1 MAALFGTEMVKQFRR
16 GRTYLVLATTI
27 VVPVVIAIA
36 LKVNPP
42 TLRVGQGPEQRFSSF
57 VNRTGLFLPVVSLQ
71 FMSQFLLVLIVALFA
86 GDIVASEANWG
97 TLRAML
103 TRHVSRDR
111 LLAAKAGAAT
121 LMGLVATALIVV
133 TGLVVGTI
141 VFGWHPLDIPLFG
154 AAGHQSQLHVVA
166 NLALAGLYVLWSV
179 AGVAAFAFLAST
191 MTDSP
196 SGALFAGFGL
206 YVVSQ
211 ILNNIG
217 SLDPVS
223 FVLPTHYQNSWTG
236 LFIGNGPTRN
246 MLHGVLLEVPYVA
259 VFGGLAW
266 WYFRRKDVL
275 S

>member
-1 MAALFGTEMVKQFRR
+1 MAALFRTEMVKQWRR
-16 GRTYLVLATTI
+16 RRTYLVLATTV

-36 LKVNPP
+36 VKVNPP
-42 TLRVGQGPEQRFSSF
+42 TLTFQQGPVQQFPAF
-57 VNRTGLFLPVVSLQ
+57 VDRTGLFLPVVSLQ

-86 GDIVASEANWG
+86 GDVVASEASWG
-97 TLRAML
+97 NLRAML
-103 TRHVSRDR
+103 TRPVGRGR
-111 LLAAKAGAAT
+111 LLAAKAGAAA
-121 LMGLVATALIVV
+121 LMGVVATALIVL

-141 VFGWHPLDIPLFG
+141 LFGWHPLNISIFG
-154 AAGHQSQLHVVA
+154 TAGHQTQLHVVA
-166 NLALAGLYVLWSV
+166 NLALAGAYVLWSV
-179 AGVAAFAFLAST
+179 AGVAALAFLAST
-191 MTDSP
+191 ITDSP

-211 ILNNIG
+211 ILNNLS

-236 LFIGNGPTRN
+236 LFIDNGPTRN
-246 MLHGVLLEVPYVA
+246 MLHGVLLQVPYVV

-266 WYFRRKDVL
+266 WHFRRKDVL